1 MYCSALSVLEKSNK
15 FIEKGVSEA
24 EVKGFLTDHHF
35 FSINKL
41 EVNPKEAY
49 PFNFKA
55 SSLFNDEYIVQ
66 ISDFD
71 FKLKRIKDDGRM
83 VNIDTTKFKAD
94 WRAYMAEKFE
104 DYVPALE
111 MYLEK
116 REVIVARANEQTPI
130 F

>member
-1 MYCSALSVLEKSNK
+1 
-15 FIEKGVSEA
+15 
-24 EVKGFLTDHHF
+24 
-35 FSINKL
+35 
-41 EVNPKEAY
+41 
-49 PFNFKA
+49 
-55 SSLFNDEYIVQ
+55 
-66 ISDFD
+66 
-71 FKLKRIKDDGRM
+71 M